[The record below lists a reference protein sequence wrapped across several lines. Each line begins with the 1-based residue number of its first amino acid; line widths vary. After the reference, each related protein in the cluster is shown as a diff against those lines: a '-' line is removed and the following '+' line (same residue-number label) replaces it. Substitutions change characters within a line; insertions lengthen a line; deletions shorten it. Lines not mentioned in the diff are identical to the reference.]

1 MSEDILIVALTGMP
15 GAGKTTVANFLAQK
29 GIPLLIMGDVVREA
43 AQNDG
48 LEPTSDNLSKLML
61 RLREKKGPEAIAYLV
76 SDKIETMKHE
86 KKEFDVVI
94 VDGIRSM
101 AEIQVLKRVG
111 NVKLLAIHGSTST
124 RYSHIRERAR
134 SDVPSNV
141 GDFDKRDK
149 VEMGVGISDAI
160 ALADETISNNDISIS
175 ELCDLSLRIV
185 RRWMDVKKIKQL
197 NGDDKSC
204 GK

>member
-15 GAGKTTVANFLAQK
+15 GAGKTTVANYLAQK

-48 LEPTSDNLSKLML
+48 LEPTSENLAKLMI
-61 RLREKKGPEAIAYLV
+61 RLREKNGPEAIAHLIAN
-76 SDKIETMKHE
+76 KIKTMKNQD
-86 KKEFDVVI
+86 KEFAVVI

-101 AEIQVLKRVG
+101 AEIEVLKRVG
-111 NVKLLAIHGSTST
+111 QVKLLAIHGSILT

-134 SDVPSNV
+134 SDVPSNINE
-141 GDFDKRDK
+141 FDKRDR
-149 VEMGVGISDAI
+149 VEMEVGISDAI

-175 ELCDLSLRIV
+175 ELCELSLSTVQKWINEN
-185 RRWMDVKKIKQL
+185 KIK
-197 NGDDKSC
+197 
-204 GK
+204 

>member
-15 GAGKTTVANFLAQK
+15 GAGKTTVANYLAQK

-48 LEPTSDNLSKLML
+48 LEPTSGNLAKLMI
-61 RLREKKGPEAIAYLV
+61 RLREKNGPEAIAHLIAN
-76 SDKIETMKHE
+76 KIKTMKNE
-86 KKEFDVVI
+86 DKEFAVVI

-101 AEIQVLKRVG
+101 AEIEVLKRVG
-111 NVKLLAIHGSTST
+111 QVKLLAIHGSILT

-134 SDVPSNV
+134 SDVPSNINE
-141 GDFDKRDK
+141 FDKRDR

-175 ELCDLSLRIV
+175 DLCELTLRTVQKWI
-185 RRWMDVKKIKQL
+185 DENKIK
-197 NGDDKSC
+197 
-204 GK
+204 

>member
-15 GAGKTTVANFLAQK
+15 GAGKTTVANYLAQK

-61 RLREKKGPEAIAYLV
+61 KLRDKNGPEAIAYLV
-76 SDKIETMKHE
+76 ANKIKTMKQE
-86 KKEFDVVI
+86 NKEFEVVI

-101 AEIQVLKRVG
+101 AEIQVLRRVG
-111 NVKLLAIHGSTST
+111 NVKLLAIHGSTLT

-134 SDVPSNV
+134 SDVPSNI
-141 GDFDKRDK
+141 GEFDKRDK

-175 ELCDLSLRIV
+175 ELCDVSFRIV
-185 RRWMDVKKIKQL
+185 QKWMDENKFE
-197 NGDDKSC
+197 
-204 GK
+204 

>member
-15 GAGKTTVANFLAQK
+15 GAGKTTVANYLAQK

-48 LEPTSDNLSKLML
+48 LEPTSGNLAKLMI
-61 RLREKKGPEAIAYLV
+61 RLREKNGPEAIAHLIAN
-76 SDKIETMKHE
+76 KINTMKNE
-86 KKEFDVVI
+86 DKEFAVVI

-111 NVKLLAIHGSTST
+111 NVKLLAIHGSILT

-134 SDVPSNV
+134 SDVPSNINE
-141 GDFDKRDK
+141 FDKRDR
-149 VEMGVGISDAI
+149 VEMEIGISDAI

-175 ELCDLSLRIV
+175 ELCELSLRTVQKWI
-185 RRWMDVKKIKQL
+185 DENKIK
-197 NGDDKSC
+197 
-204 GK
+204 

>member
-15 GAGKTTVANFLAQK
+15 GAGKTTVANYLAQK

-48 LEPTSDNLSKLML
+48 LEPTSGNLAKLMI
-61 RLREKKGPEAIAYLV
+61 RLREKNGPEAIAHLIAN
-76 SDKIETMKHE
+76 KIKTMKNE
-86 KKEFDVVI
+86 DKEFAVVI

-101 AEIQVLKRVG
+101 AEIEVLKRVG
-111 NVKLLAIHGSTST
+111 QVKLLAIHGSILT

-134 SDVPSNV
+134 SDVPSNINE
-141 GDFDKRDK
+141 FDKRDR
-149 VEMGVGISDAI
+149 VEMEVGISDAI

-175 ELCDLSLRIV
+175 ELCELSLSTVQKWI
-185 RRWMDVKKIKQL
+185 DENKIK
-197 NGDDKSC
+197 
-204 GK
+204 

>member
-15 GAGKTTVANFLAQK
+15 GAGKTTVANYLAQN

-61 RLREKKGPEAIAYLV
+61 RLREKNGPEAIAFLV
-76 SDKIETMKHE
+76 ANKIKKMKDE
-86 KKEFDVVI
+86 NNEFGVVM
-94 VDGIRSM
+94 VDGVRSM
-101 AEIQVLKRVG
+101 AEIQVLRSVG
-111 NVKLLAIHGSTST
+111 KVKLLAIHGSTLT
-124 RYSHIRERAR
+124 RYSHIRDRAR
-134 SDVPSNV
+134 SDVPSNI
-141 GDFDKRDK
+141 GEFDKRDK

-175 ELCDLSLRIV
+175 ELCDLSLRIIQK
-185 RRWMDVKKIKQL
+185 WMDENKTK
-197 NGDDKSC
+197 
-204 GK
+204 

>member
-1 MSEDILIVALTGMP
+1 MSEDILIVALTGMA
-15 GAGKTTVANFLAQK
+15 GAGKTTVANYLAQK

-61 RLREKKGPEAIAYLV
+61 RLREKNGPEAIAYLV
-76 SDKIETMKHE
+76 ANKIKTMKRE
-86 KKEFDVVI
+86 NKEFGVVL
-94 VDGIRSM
+94 VDGVRSM
-101 AEIQVLKRVG
+101 AEIHVLRSVG
-111 NVKLLAIHGSTST
+111 NVKLLAIHGSTLT

-134 SDVPSNV
+134 SDVPSNI
-141 GDFDKRDK
+141 GEFDKRDK

-185 RRWMDVKKIKQL
+185 QKWMDENKIK
-197 NGDDKSC
+197 
-204 GK
+204 